1 MGASGEVQ
9 GSREGSR
16 MSSGFS
22 TKSFSMEVPFHE
34 GRGMEREG
42 GAVCVGGRDPAIP
55 FGFVE
60 AGGK

>member
-1 MGASGEVQ
+1 
-9 GSREGSR
+9 